1 LAENLLTRWSDQI
14 ASLTLI
20 PSEGG
25 LFEVDVDDVRIY
37 SKAQTGRHAQPGE
50 VESLFEQQLSKR

>member
-1 LAENLLTRWSDQI
+1 MTRWSFQI

-20 PSEGG
+20 PSDGG
-25 LFEVDVDDVRIY
+25 VFEVDVDDARIY

-50 VESLFEQQLSKR
+50 VESLFEQLLSKR